1 MTDHT
6 AQHIKLPARR
16 ALRAAGW
23 ANISIA
29 AVQGIGLI
37 WAWSMFAAVGI
48 EEDMRELATQGAA
61 LPYILTLITC
71 AAFAVFGLYGLSGAA
86 DLRRL
91 ALLRAGLVSIS
102 VIYVFRATLYGGID
116 AVGDGDGAQIVFAAI
131 ALLIGMGYAYGAV
144 AHCRPRPAT
153 PTHAAQ

>member
-16 ALRAAGW
+16 ALSAAGW

-37 WAWSMFAAVGI
+37 WAWSMFRAVGI

-86 DLRRL
+86 DLRRPR
-91 ALLRAGLVSIS
+91 ARRVRTRRRLR
-102 VIYVFRATLYGGID
+102 R
-116 AVGDGDGAQIVFAAI
+116 
-131 ALLIGMGYAYGAV
+131 
-144 AHCRPRPAT
+144 
-153 PTHAAQ
+153 

>member
-6 AQHIKLPARR
+6 AQHIKLPVRR

-29 AVQGIGLI
+29 AAQGIGLI

-91 ALLRAGLVSIS
+91 PLLRVGLVSIS
-102 VIYVFRATLYGGID
+102 VIYVFRATLYGGIG
-116 AVGDGDGAQIVFAAI
+116 AVVDGDGAQIVFAAI

-144 AHCRPRPAT
+144 AHCRPKPAT

>member
-6 AQHIKLPARR
+6 AQHIKLPVRR

-29 AVQGIGLI
+29 AAQGIGLI

-48 EEDMRELATQGAA
+48 EEDMRELATHGAA

-91 ALLRAGLVSIS
+91 PLLRVGLVSIS

-116 AVGDGDGAQIVFAAI
+116 AVVDGDGAQIVFAAI
-131 ALLIGMGYAYGAV
+131 ALLIGIGYAYGAV
-144 AHCRPRPAT
+144 AHSRPKPAT